1 MDRSGLRRT
10 DLGNNRQLLES
21 NPHRGFR
28 REIGRNRENIF
39 RGQEPRSDS
48 KEKWKLDLR
57 EYPQPLRRRQSLL
70 KLLNLKKEVVAY
82 RMVRLA
88 IHLQNE
94 KSLFWLRTRLVL
106 NKRRVATKSGE
117 GIHLFE
123 RLSAIKGYRIVILP
137 WIDPRLDSRNHSSY
151 LDLPHG
157 AFVWHKQRNL
167 GGVSASLNRRST
179 RS

>member
-1 MDRSGLRRT
+1 MPDSLTACAVKTQELRNPVGGSGFPGVFGASQCTGSSHKPGSSQETLTRGP
-10 DLGNNRQLLES
+10 DGIGGAKGPGCLGQ
-21 NPHRGFR
+21 
-28 REIGRNRENIF
+28 GRAGDEC
-39 RGQEPRSDS
+39 
-48 KEKWKLDLR
+48 
-57 EYPQPLRRRQSLL
+57 EYETGGGRAGLCGR
-70 KLLNLKKEVVAY
+70 
-82 RMVRLA
+82 VRA
-88 IHLQNE
+88 GGCE
-94 KSLFWLRTRLVL
+94 G
-106 NKRRVATKSGE
+106 TKSGE